1 MLEFILFQETEKAR
15 AVREMEERLISSA
28 FYNLSMQMHRNAVE
42 TRLGQSAGSQGGQQ
56 GQGQG
61 QGQNQGSSF
70 LARQRAVNQ
79 NRPRGQGYSS
89 SDFLEY

>member
-1 MLEFILFQETEKAR
+1 M
-15 AVREMEERLISSA
+15 REMEERLISSA

-61 QGQNQGSSF
+61 QDQGSSF